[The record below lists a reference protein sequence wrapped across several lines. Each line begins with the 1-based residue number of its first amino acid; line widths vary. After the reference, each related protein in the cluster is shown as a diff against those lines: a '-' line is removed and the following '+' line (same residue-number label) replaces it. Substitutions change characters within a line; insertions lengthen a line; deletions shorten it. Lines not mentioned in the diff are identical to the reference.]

1 MSRMQE
7 ASGAVEYN
15 YAQPANSITPEA
27 NNQERPL
34 CVPEPNCC
42 EGSDF
47 GRARRDS
54 GAWIV
59 QHPTSRD
66 ERNGAATNKKHELPI
81 TPQTS
86 TSGRQGHTHARSRSV
101 RHKAFCRLPLGQNEN
116 DSLDAQIRIFKERED
131 LRKCLIP
138 GMVSGMSQKA
148 CEGWQRQATSR
159 SARFLAKI
167 KLGPCKDCKYFS
179 EPSGAPLRRKNRKS
193 QFWIMT

>member
-15 YAQPANSITPEA
+15 YAQLANSITPEA

-34 CVPEPNCC
+34 CVPEPNCY

-66 ERNGAATNKKHELPI
+66 ERNGAETNKKLKSPI
-81 TPQTS
+81 MAQTS
-86 TSGRQGHTHARSRSV
+86 TSERQRHSQARSQSF
-101 RHKAFCRLPLGQNEN
+101 RHKVFCRLPLGQNEK
-116 DSLDAQIRIFKERED
+116 DSLDDQIRIFKQRED
-131 LRKCLIP
+131 LRECLMP
-138 GMVSGMSQKA
+138 GMVSGISQKA

-179 EPSGAPLRRKNRKS
+179 EPSGAPLRRRNRKS
-193 QFWIMT
+193 QFWIMS

>member
-7 ASGAVEYN
+7 ASGPVEYN
-15 YAQPANSITPEA
+15 YAKLANSITPEA
-27 NNQERPL
+27 NSPERPL
-34 CVPEPNCC
+34 CVPEPNCY
-42 EGSDF
+42 EGRDF
-47 GRARRDS
+47 GRASRD
-54 GAWIV
+54 AAVWIV

-66 ERNGAATNKKHELPI
+66 ARTGAETNKKPGLPI

-148 CEGWQRQATSR
+148 REGWQRQATSR

-179 EPSGAPLRRKNRKS
+179 EPSAPLRRKYRKS